1 MTSRLTAPLSDLA
14 DDRAAR
20 KWIGVALAVL
30 SVATA
35 APAAYAQ
42 EGDGAPAI
50 SIIRDTEIEAILHKD
65 ADPAFTAAGLDPKT
79 VQIHLLG
86 DPDMNAYVA
95 GGQQLFVNYGLI
107 VRTKNPNQLIGVMAH
122 ETGHMAGGHL
132 ARSGQGEKQAL
143 ATYLLTIGLGIV
155 AAAAGAPDAGAG
167 LIYSAGYFA
176 GLTGAGFTRIQE
188 ASADQAAVTYLE
200 KSGQSAKG
208 LVDFFDNFRYEEV
221 FSDARRYQFF
231 MDHPLTE
238 DRIEAL
244 QLRASQQPHFG
255 IVDTPGALEQH
266 QIMIA
271 KLKAFENLPA
281 QTLWDYPETDTSFAA
296 RYARAIAYYK
306 DLQTD
311 RAVQLTDALITERPN
326 DPYLYELK
334 GQILFEAGRPKEA
347 EGPHRKSVELE
358 PDAPLLRMNLGQ
370 TLLAEE
376 DPAKVDEAV
385 DDLHRAV
392 GMEPDNAVAWL
403 LLSQAYDRKGDD
415 GLARLAAAEENFA
428 LGQAADARMFAM
440 RARAQLSKSTPEW
453 RRATDIVL
461 ASNPSQDDLRLLAQ
475 EGSTNAPMK
484 R

>member
-1 MTSRLTAPLSDLA
+1 MTSPSTARLPGGRTVL
-14 DDRAAR
+14 
-20 KWIGVALAVL
+20 KWIGVTL
-30 SVATA
+30 ATA
-35 APAAYAQ
+35 VVGMTAPIAYAQ
-42 EGDGAPAI
+42 DEGDGAPAI
-50 SIIRDTEIEAILHKD
+50 SIIRDTEIEEILHQD
-65 ADPAFTAAGLDPKT
+65 ADPVFIAAGLDPKT

-86 DPDMNAYVA
+86 DPDMNAFVA

-107 VRTKNPNQLIGVMAH
+107 IRAKTPNQLIGVMAH

-132 ARSGQGEKQAL
+132 ARSEQGEKQAL

-155 AAAAGAPDAGAG
+155 AAAVGAPDAGAG
-167 LIYSAGYFA
+167 LLYSAGYFA
-176 GLTGAGFTRIQE
+176 ALTGAGFTRIQE

-221 FSDARRYQFF
+221 FSDAKRYKFF
-231 MDHPLTE
+231 LDHPLTE

-244 QLRASQQPHFG
+244 QVRASQQPHYG
-255 IVDTPGALEQH
+255 AVDSPDALERH

-271 KLKAFENLPA
+271 KLKAFENLPD
-281 QTLWDYPETDTSFAA
+281 QTFWDYPETDTSFAA
-296 RYARAIAYYK
+296 RYARAIACYK

-311 RAVQLTDALITERPN
+311 KAVQLTDALIADRPS

-347 EGPHRKSVELE
+347 EAPHRKSVELK

-376 DPAKVDEAV
+376 DPTKLDEAV
-385 DDLHRAV
+385 DDLRRAV
-392 GMEPDNAVAWL
+392 GKEPDNAVGWL
-403 LLSQAYDRKGDD
+403 LLSQAYDRKGD
-415 GLARLAAAEENFA
+415 GGMARLAAAEENFA
-428 LGQAADARMFAM
+428 LGQTADARMFAM
-440 RARAQLSKSTPEW
+440 RARQQLSKSTPEW

-461 ASNPSQDDLRLLAQ
+461 TSDPSKDDLRLLAQ
-475 EGSTNAPMK
+475 EGSGDPPA
-484 R
+484 RR

>member
-1 MTSRLTAPLSDLA
+1 MTSRSTDRLGGAPGL
-14 DDRAAR
+14 R
-20 KWIGVALAVL
+20 KWIGAALSAAA
-30 SVATA
+30 VATA
-35 APAAYAQ
+35 APTAYAQ
-42 EGDGAPAI
+42 EDGGPAI
-50 SIIRDTEIEAILHKD
+50 SVIRDTEIEEILHND
-65 ADPAFTAAGLDPKT
+65 ADPVFAAAGLDPKS
-79 VQIHLLG
+79 VKIHLLG
-86 DPDMNAYVA
+86 DTDMNAFVA
-95 GGQQLFVNYGLI
+95 GGQQLFVNEGLI
-107 VRTKNPNQLIGVMAH
+107 IRTKTPNQLIGVMAH

-132 ARSGQGEKQAL
+132 ARSGEGEKQAL

-167 LIYSAGYFA
+167 LIYSSGYFA
-176 GLTGAGFTRIQE
+176 ALTGAGFTRIQE
-188 ASADQAAVTYLE
+188 SSADQAAITYLE
-200 KSGQSAKG
+200 KSNQSAKG

-221 FSDARRYQFF
+221 FSDAKRFRFF

-244 QLRASQQPHFG
+244 QVRASRQPHFDVTDT
-255 IVDTPGALEQH
+255 VDALERH

-281 QTLWDYPETDTSFAA
+281 QTFYDYPETDTSFAA
-296 RYARAIAYYK
+296 RYARAIASYK

-311 RAVQLTDALITERPN
+311 KAIKMTDALIAERPD

-347 EGPHRKSVELE
+347 EAPHRKSVELK

-370 TLLAEE
+370 TLLAED
-376 DPAKVDEAV
+376 DPAKLDEAIA
-385 DDLHRAV
+385 DLRHSV
-392 GMEPDNAVAWL
+392 QTESDNAVAWL
-403 LLSQAYDRKGDD
+403 LLSQAYDRKGQS
-415 GLARLAAAEENFA
+415 GMARLAAAEENFA

-440 RARAQLSKSTPEW
+440 RARNQLPKNGAEW

-461 ASNPSQDDLRLLAQ
+461 VSNPTKEDLKMLAQ
-475 EGSTNAPMK
+475 EGSVDAPPVKK